1 LKASVQRSGSLL
13 LFGAVGAGAYFF
25 LAPRFP
31 KDQSVNVVLGDVA
44 PDVTDLALHY
54 APENDPESAR
64 DVSLHFDR
72 GHAPR
77 VVHHE
82 ARLVDGD
89 YVVAI
94 EVRGDDGKSW
104 SDERRVAFRSGGST
118 SIDVSER
125 ARAALRAARGS
136 SL

>member
-1 LKASVQRSGSLL
+1 M
-13 LFGAVGAGAYFF
+13 
-25 LAPRFP
+25 
-31 KDQSVNVVLGDVA
+31 NVVLGDVA
-44 PDVTDLALHY
+44 PAVTDLALHY

-94 EVRGDDGKSW
+94 EVRGDGGKSW
-104 SDERRVAFRSGGST
+104 SDQRRVALRSGGST

-125 ARAALRAARGS
+125 ARAALHAERES
-136 SL
+136 SP